1 METTTDKKPEQAA
14 PGVGKK
20 RGLVRILL
28 LLFLLLLAGGGY
40 FGWNYIQDGYNYF
53 STDNARVTAQM
64 YPVLA
69 PAAGKLLVWDVNVG
83 DRIVADQV
91 LGRTEALPYITAPA
105 GGAIVRNDGVLNQ
118 MVGAGTSLA
127 IIADTD
133 NPYIGVNIEE
143 TDISKIMV
151 GQIVDIS
158 IDAYPK
164 RVLSGRV
171 TEINPATQTYFSGVS
186 SFSTSGT
193 YTKVTQLIPVKV
205 SLDNP
210 DNLPLMFGMNA
221 TVKIHLR

>member
-1 METTTDKKPEQAA
+1 MEESAGQKPESAA
-14 PGVGKK
+14 VGEGKK
-20 RGLVRILL
+20 KKLKRILL
-28 LLFLLLLAGGGY
+28 PLILVLLAGGGY
-40 FGWNYIQDGYNYF
+40 FGWQYIQDGNDYF
-53 STDNARVTAQM
+53 TTDNARVTAQM
-64 YPVLA
+64 YPVVA
-69 PAAGKLLVWDVNVG
+69 PAAGKILVRDVNVG
-83 DRIVADQV
+83 DRIVAEQV

-105 GGAIVRNDGVLNQ
+105 GGTVVRNDGALNQ
-118 MVGAGTSLA
+118 MVSVGSSLA

-151 GQIVDIS
+151 GQSVDIS

-164 RVLSGRV
+164 RMLSGRV
-171 TEINPATQTYFSGVS
+171 TEINPATQTYFSGAS

-205 SLDNP
+205 KMDNY
-210 DNLPLMFGMNA
+210 DNLPLLFGMNA